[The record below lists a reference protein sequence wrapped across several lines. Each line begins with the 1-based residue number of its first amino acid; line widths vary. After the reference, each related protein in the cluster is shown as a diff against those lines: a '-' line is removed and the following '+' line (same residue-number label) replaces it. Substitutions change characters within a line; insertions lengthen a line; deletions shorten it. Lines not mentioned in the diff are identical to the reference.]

1 VVKSNICPV
10 CLADIP
16 GEYVEEGD
24 LRISDEA
31 ITCPNCGFVLEG
43 VMDECPELEDLP
55 TSPPPAIVPE
65 GRRAGPLSRYP
76 FRRGI
81 GKQRKSPD

>member
-1 VVKSNICPV
+1 MADKNMVKSNICPV

-31 ITCPNCGFVLEG
+31 ILCPNCGFVLEG
-43 VMDECPELEDLP
+43 VVDECPKLEELDK
-55 TSPPPAIVPE
+55 
-65 GRRAGPLSRYP
+65 RK
-76 FRRGI
+76 GI
-81 GKQRKSPD
+81 GLPYNKELKL

>member
-1 VVKSNICPV
+1 MVKSNICPV

-31 ITCPNCGFVLEG
+31 ISCPNCGFVLEG
-43 VMDECPELEDLP
+43 VVEHCPELEELHKRKG
-55 TSPPPAIVPE
+55 IQ
-65 GRRAGPLSRYP
+65 
-76 FRRGI
+76 GI
-81 GKQRKSPD
+81 GLPDKPQSMDNL

>member
-16 GEYVEEGD
+16 GEYIEEGD

-43 VMDECPELEDLP
+43 VMDECPEVGDLP

-65 GRRAGPLSRYP
+65 GRRAGPLSP
-76 FRRGI
+76 SG
-81 GKQRKSPD
+81 